1 MHSLAKI
8 QPQQAVQMWCAR
20 LITVMVAVL
29 FRVANNCFVM
39 TRQRKKFFWCLAS
52 MALLACALSFAQGEL
67 GGATMDA
74 GTGMVDVGGG
84 NATNPSMQSAP
95 LPSYSGQ
102 ATAVFRSIGA
112 SIDQALTSLKI
123 RLESFKLPL
132 IYAGVAIGVL
142 WAGVKCLATSK
153 GLGEWFAECVPIFVA
168 TAVVMALLSEG
179 GVSSINSTMDVIAG
193 ALVKSSSPV
202 DMNKASSVIPYA
214 AKGMMTSV
222 GKVMDMPY
230 SQTAK
235 SVFESLTF
243 GLINTISVALMKLV
257 TCVFIILAGCTY
269 VATAVM
275 AMVSVTLVMA
285 LAPVMVPFLIFG
297 PLTWLFE
304 SWLKFLIGAG
314 MLKLVGLFMLEITDK
329 VIAQMSIVATEIQKD
344 TKSMVFEETVADV
357 LLYGTLIFISLFSAL
372 LMSQVPSIASGILS
386 GGASGAGFKGLSAA
400 TNSAAGRAMG
410 ASGRGAGAAAGAGA
424 RLAYDKYGGGEKR
437 AAARGARDA
446 AQGFSSGGKH
456 EGSVRSANA
465 YQRGNAAQKA
475 ADGRRD
481 AFERSPDFV
490 GPKSPPRF

>member
-1 MHSLAKI
+1 MYALAKI
-8 QPQQAVQMWCAR
+8 QPPQAVQMWVAR
-20 LITVMVAVL
+20 LITVMVAVT
-29 FRVANNCFVM
+29 FRVANNCLVVM
-39 TRQRKKFFWCLAS
+39 RQRKKSFWCLAL
-52 MALLACALSFAQGEL
+52 MALLAGALSFAQGEM
-67 GGATMDA
+67 GGVTMDA

-84 NATNPSMQSAP
+84 NAANTSMQSSP
-95 LPSYSGQ
+95 LPTYSKK
-102 ATAVFRSIGA
+102 ASDVFRNIGA
-112 SIDQALTSLKI
+112 AIDGALSGLTERLKAF
-123 RLESFKLPL
+123 EDPL

-168 TAVVMALLSEG
+168 TAVVMALLSKG
-179 GVSSINSTMDVIAG
+179 SVASINSTMDVIAG
-193 ALVKSSSPV
+193 ALVKSTAPV
-202 DMNKASSVIPYA
+202 NMNKAESVIPYA
-214 AKGMMTSV
+214 AKGMMASV

-235 SVFESLTF
+235 SAFESLTF
-243 GLINTISVALMKLV
+243 GIINTLLVGLMKLV
-257 TCVFIILAGCTY
+257 TCVFLILAGCTFI
-269 VATAVM
+269 ATAVM

-297 PLTWLFE
+297 PTTWLFE

-314 MLKLVGLFMLEITDK
+314 MLKLVGLFMLGITDQ
-329 VIAQMSIVATEIQKD
+329 VIDQMKIVAAEIQRD